1 MLNKVVV
8 LNLALLITH
17 QVDAA
22 YWHEWEMFSIP
33 GGIQFF
39 NIFNLVLFVLLG
51 ACFVA
56 VVERRASGF
65 LGSIVIATTS
75 ALVLPIHAGFALA
88 GFTQFHLPVSIVVI
102 MATFVASVVQVLITL
117 NQRSEFGDV

>member
-1 MLNKVVV
+1 MLPK
-8 LNLALLITH
+8 ITH

>member
-51 ACFVA
+51 ACLVA

-88 GFTQFHLPVSIVVI
+88 GFTHDIEGLKPRP
-102 MATFVASVVQVLITL
+102 LG
-117 NQRSEFGDV
+117 R